1 MGAVSETE
9 TEAALAAATASAS
22 MAIGHSGVMGG
33 LVWLVKIDR
42 VFGWKNNLGKRRGR
56 GDVLCGCG
64 GAEDREDRGIYG
76 SRRGM
81 FLFCVL
87 PLWISFF
94 SLDFALSP
102 RQQGC
107 KPTSSGTLAMW
118 WRLISLQTSVI
129 CTSIL
134 ERSLVYFL

>member
-94 SLDFALSP
+94 SL
-102 RQQGC
+102 
-107 KPTSSGTLAMW
+107 
-118 WRLISLQTSVI
+118 RLCFESKATGMQTNV
-129 CTSIL
+129 
-134 ERSLVYFL
+134 